1 MQKYKITASKSQ
13 KKYSFVLSAENE
25 ELAKKKIH
33 KDGYSILTVELFDEK
48 NINRSTFIF
57 EGEKA
62 GEVKK

>member
-25 ELAKKKIH
+25 KLAKERIH

-48 NINRSTFIF
+48 DIIRTTFIF
-57 EGEKA
+57 EGEKT

>member
-25 ELAKKKIH
+25 KLAKERIH
-33 KDGYSILTVELFDEK
+33 KNGYSILTVELFDEK
-48 NINRSTFIF
+48 DISRATFIF

-62 GEVKK
+62 GELKK

>member
-25 ELAKKKIH
+25 KLAKQRVH

-48 NINRSTFIF
+48 NITRNTFIF
-57 EGEKA
+57 EAEKS